1 MVDLR
6 EKNILITGGS
16 LGIGF
21 ACAQECL
28 RAGGRIVICAR
39 DAAQV
44 EIAVQELERI
54 GAGNVAGI
62 AANVTN
68 AASLGAALDLV
79 ESRFGAITSLVHA
92 AAVQG
97 PIGEIT
103 AVDPDEWLNAI
114 RINLFGTFLAVRQ
127 TSERM
132 KARGGRIVVFSGGG
146 AAAPFP
152 NYTAYACSKT
162 GVVRFAETAAQ
173 ELASYGIEINALS
186 PGLVATRMLA
196 QTLAAGQSPKVAP
209 VSASVGAEAAAFLLS
224 DAAAGITGKLLAAP
238 HDGWRDWPKHLDE
251 LRDRDIFTL
260 RRIVPRDRGLDW
272 Q

>member
-16 LGIGF
+16 LGLGF

-28 RAGGRIVICAR
+28 RAGGKIVIYAR
-39 DAAQV
+39 DPAHV
-44 EIAVQELERI
+44 EAAVQKLEPLGTGNI
-54 GAGNVAGI
+54 AGVAGD
-62 AANVTN
+62 VT
-68 AASLGAALDLV
+68 SLQGLDAALDML

-103 AVDPDEWLNAI
+103 TVDPDEWLNAI

-127 TSERM
+127 TCARM
-132 KARGGRIVVFSGGG
+132 KARGGRIVLFSGGG

-162 GVVRFAETAAQ
+162 GVVRFAETVAQ
-173 ELASYGIEINALS
+173 EMAPYGIEINALA

-196 QTLAAGQSPKVAP
+196 QTLAAGQTPKSQP
-209 VSASVGAEAAAFLLS
+209 VPASVGAEAAAFLLS
-224 DAAAGITGKLLAAP
+224 DAAAGITGKLLAAR
-238 HDGWRDWPKHLDE
+238 HDGWRDWPEHVNE

-260 RRIVPRDRGLDW
+260 RRIVPRDRGLNW